1 MNNFRITKVTFSYLC
16 LALSPPTFGCI
27 SAAIWFP
34 FGRTNSGSG
43 WSISYQVFNQMEI
56 PYRCEIYFHI
66 YAKLFT
72 QRSKRGGEAGKKQW
86 ERYEVGVAGEIGQMR
101 WFSRLHDAR
110 TTSAA
115 WPVKIITLKLIL
127 FMRMYVYYV
136 CVCNACLYYVCVFV
150 HLLYLHENVQCNYC

>member
-1 MNNFRITKVTFSYLC
+1 MVVYRLQFGFR
-16 LALSPPTFGCI
+16 LAEPTPVQVGPYHI
-27 SAAIWFP
+27 
-34 FGRTNSGSG
+34 RY
-43 WSISYQVFNQMEI
+43 SIKWK
-56 PYRCEIYFHI
+56 FHI
-66 YAKLFT
+66 AAKYIFIFMQNYLRNG
-72 QRSKRGGEAGKKQW
+72 QSVAGKQGRGCGNG

-136 CVCNACLYYVCVFV
+136 CVCVLCVCVVCVFV

>member
-1 MNNFRITKVTFSYLC
+1 
-16 LALSPPTFGCI
+16 
-27 SAAIWFP
+27 
-34 FGRTNSGSG
+34 
-43 WSISYQVFNQMEI
+43 MEI

-72 QRSKRGGEAGKKQW
+72 QWSKRGGEEGKSEWRK
-86 ERYEVGVAGEIGQMR
+86 RYKVGVAAEIGQMR

-127 FMRMYVYYV
+127 FMRMCVYYVCSVCTMCVCVYYV
-136 CVCNACLYYVCVFV
+136 CVCLYICCICTKMCNAIIVEVFAMKAA
-150 HLLYLHENVQCNYC
+150 CNANCK